1 LNRTELTIFKV
12 LTYLLLPIGFFFGLV
27 ALMML
32 VIAISN
38 VQLLLPLFLMA
49 CFTIY
54 IFTSFRF
61 TQRIDAGQ
69 PVSGKLRDWMRVNG
83 FVTIFM
89 SVLFLMNAAAILFLP
104 EQKLVEMIQ
113 PTIDTMGTLAGGI
126 TAEQMV
132 GRLKY
137 FSVFLLVVSVTLLI
151 HLVINFRL
159 QKLYT
164 SPNEKY

>member
-1 LNRTELTIFKV
+1 
-12 LTYLLLPIGFFFGLV
+12 
-27 ALMML
+27 
-32 VIAISN
+32 
-38 VQLLLPLFLMA
+38 
-49 CFTIY
+49 
-54 IFTSFRF
+54 
-61 TQRIDAGQ
+61 
-69 PVSGKLRDWMRVNG
+69 MRVNG

-132 GRLKY
+132 GRLKS

>member
-1 LNRTELTIFKV
+1 MNNIELTIFKV
-12 LTYLLLPIGFFFGLV
+12 LTYLLLPIAFFFGMV
-27 ALMML
+27 AMMML

-38 VQLLLPLFLMA
+38 VQLLLPLFLLA

-61 TQRIDAGQ
+61 TQRIAAGQ

-89 SVLFLMNAAAILFLP
+89 SILFLMNAIAILFLP
-104 EQKLVEMIQ
+104 VQKLVEMIQ
-113 PTIDTMGTLAGGI
+113 PTIDSMGSLAGGI
-126 TAEQMV
+126 SAEQMV
-132 GRLKY
+132 GRLQS
-137 FSVFLLVVSVTLLI
+137 FSIFLLLLSVTSLV

-159 QKLYT
+159 QKIYS
-164 SPNEKY
+164 SPIEKY

>member
-1 LNRTELTIFKV
+1 MNRTELTIFKV
-12 LTYLLLPIGFFFGLV
+12 LTYLLLPIGFFFGMI

-32 VIAISN
+32 VIAIAN
-38 VQLLLPLFLMA
+38 IQLLLPLFLMA

-83 FVTIFM
+83 LVTIFM

-104 EQKLVEMIQ
+104 ELKLVEMIQ

-132 GRLKY
+132 GRLKS

>member
-1 LNRTELTIFKV
+1 MYRTELTIFKV
-12 LTYLLLPIGFFFGLV
+12 LTYLLLPIGFFFGMV

-32 VIAISN
+32 VVAIAN

-61 TQRIDAGQ
+61 TQRIVADQ

-89 SVLFLMNAAAILFLP
+89 SILFLMNAAAILFLP

-113 PTIDTMGTLAGGI
+113 PTIDTMGTLADGI

-132 GRLKY
+132 GRLKS
-137 FSVFLLVVSVTLLI
+137 FSVFLLVMSVTLLV

-159 QKLYT
+159 QKIYA

>member
-1 LNRTELTIFKV
+1 MNRTELTIFKV
-12 LTYLLLPIGFFFGLV
+12 LTYLLLPIGFFFGMV
-27 ALMML
+27 AVMML
-32 VIAISN
+32 VVAIAN

-54 IFTSFRF
+54 VFTSFRF

-89 SVLFLMNAAAILFLP
+89 SILFLMNAAAILFLP
-104 EQKLVEMIQ
+104 EQKLIEMIQ

-132 GRLKY
+132 GRLKS
-137 FSVFLLVVSVTLLI
+137 FSVFLLIVSVILLI

-164 SPNEKY
+164 SPSEKY

>member
-1 LNRTELTIFKV
+1 
-12 LTYLLLPIGFFFGLV
+12 
-27 ALMML
+27 
-32 VIAISN
+32 
-38 VQLLLPLFLMA
+38 
-49 CFTIY
+49 
-54 IFTSFRF
+54 
-61 TQRIDAGQ
+61 
-69 PVSGKLRDWMRVNG
+69 
-83 FVTIFM
+83 
-89 SVLFLMNAAAILFLP
+89 MNAAAILFLP
-104 EQKLVEMIQ
+104 ELKLVEMIQ

-132 GRLKY
+132 GRLKS

>member
-1 LNRTELTIFKV
+1 LYRTELTIFKV
-12 LTYLLLPIGFFFGLV
+12 LTFLLLPIGFFFGMV

-32 VIAISN
+32 VFAVANI
-38 VQLLLPLFLMA
+38 QLLLPLFLMA

-61 TQRIDAGQ
+61 TQRIDGSQ

-89 SVLFLMNAAAILFLP
+89 SILFLMNAAAILFLP

-113 PTIDTMGTLAGGI
+113 PTIDTMGALAGGI

-132 GRLKY
+132 GRLKS
-137 FSVFLLVVSVTLLI
+137 FSVFLLVMSVTLLV

-159 QKLYT
+159 QKIYA

>member
-1 LNRTELTIFKV
+1 MNRTELTIFKV
-12 LTYLLLPIGFFFGLV
+12 LTYLLLPIGFFFGMV
-27 ALMML
+27 ALMTL
-32 VIAISN
+32 VFAIANI
-38 VQLLLPLFLMA
+38 QLLLPLFLMA
-49 CFTIY
+49 CFIIY

-61 TQRIDAGQ
+61 TQRIDGSQ

-89 SVLFLMNAAAILFLP
+89 SILFLMNAAAFLFLP

-132 GRLKY
+132 GRLKS
-137 FSVFLLVVSVTLLI
+137 FSVFLLVMSITVLV

-159 QKLYT
+159 QKIYA

>member
-1 LNRTELTIFKV
+1 MYRTELTIFKV
-12 LTYLLLPIGFFFGLV
+12 LTYLLLPIGFFFGMV

-32 VIAISN
+32 VVAIAN

-61 TQRIDAGQ
+61 TQRIVADQ

-89 SVLFLMNAAAILFLP
+89 SILFLMNAAAILFLP

-132 GRLKY
+132 GRLKS
-137 FSVFLLVVSVTLLI
+137 FSVFLLVMSVTLLV

-159 QKLYT
+159 QKIYA

>member
-1 LNRTELTIFKV
+1 
-12 LTYLLLPIGFFFGLV
+12 
-27 ALMML
+27 MML
-32 VIAISN
+32 VVAIAN

-61 TQRIDAGQ
+61 TQRIVADQ

-104 EQKLVEMIQ
+104 EQKLIEMIQ
-113 PTIDTMGTLAGGI
+113 PTIDSMGTLAGGI
-126 TAEQMV
+126 SAEQMV
-132 GRLKY
+132 GRLQS
-137 FSVFLLVVSVTLLI
+137 FSIFLLILSITLLI

-159 QKLYT
+159 QKMYK
-164 SPNEKY
+164 SPIEKY